1 VLETPVGTMQ
11 GHYEMQTKDGDLFEA
26 PIPLFR
32 LAVPNVL
39 N

>member
-1 VLETPVGTMQ
+1 MRRE
-11 GHYEMQTKDGDLFEA
+11 DGEQFDA
-26 PIPLFR
+26 PINVFS

>member
-1 VLETPVGTMQ
+1 MQ
-11 GHYEMQTKDGDLFEA
+11 GHYEMQREDGEQFDA
-26 PIPLFR
+26 PIKVFS